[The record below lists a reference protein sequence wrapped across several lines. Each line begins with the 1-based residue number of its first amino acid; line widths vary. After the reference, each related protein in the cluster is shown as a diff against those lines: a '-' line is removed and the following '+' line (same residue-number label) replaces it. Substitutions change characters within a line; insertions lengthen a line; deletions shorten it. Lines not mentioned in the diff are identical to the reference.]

1 MTHDMKEYR
10 KNYYLKNK
18 DKLIANLLEK
28 VECKTCGC
36 MITKTGLS
44 THNKTKKHKINV
56 ERLEYGIEELKVM
69 KDMKN
74 HPNAKELEV
83 VLDLYNQMKA
93 VVMKLR
99 DQGNKI
105 TEEALSREKIN
116 KLHKKLS
123 EPHYI

>member
-28 VECKTCGC
+28 VECKTCCC
-36 MITKTGLS
+36 MVSKTGLN
-44 THNKTKKHKINV
+44 THNKTKKHKINK

-69 KDMKN
+69 KNMKD
-74 HPNAKELEV
+74 HPNAEELEV